1 MTKDFLSGLLTCK
14 LFCILCWHRPEMPQI
29 TLISNQHN
37 DNIGIRVIPQFF
49 QPSLHIL
56 ICLMLAD
63 IIHQQSTHCSTIV
76 RRCNGTVTFLAGR
89 IPDLRLDGFGVNLY
103 GAGCKLNTNRGFG
116 VEVEF
121 VPGEPRE

>member
-1 MTKDFLSGLLTCK
+1 MTGHFLARRLTCK
-14 LFCILCWHRPEMPQI
+14 LLCVLCWHRPEMPQI
-29 TLISNQHN
+29 TLVSNQHN
-37 DNIGIRVIPQFF
+37 DNISISVIPQLF

-63 IIHQQSTHCSTIV
+63 IINKQSTYCSTIV
-76 RRCNGTVTFLAGR
+76 RRSNGTVTLLAGR

-116 VEVEF
+116 VEIKF

>member
-1 MTKDFLSGLLTCK
+1 
-14 LFCILCWHRPEMPQI
+14 MPQI

-37 DNIGIRVIPQFF
+37 DYISIRVIPQFF

-63 IIHQQSTHCSTIV
+63 IINKQSTHCATIV
-76 RRCNGTVTFLAGR
+76 RRRNGTVTLLAR
-89 IPDLRLDGFGVNLY
+89 CIPDLRLDGFGVNLY

-116 VEVEF
+116 VEIEF
-121 VPGEPRE
+121 VSGEPRE

>member
-1 MTKDFLSGLLTCK
+1 
-14 LFCILCWHRPEMPQI
+14 MPQI

-49 QPSLHIL
+49 QPPLHIL
-56 ICLMLAD
+56 ICLVLAD
-63 IIHQQSTHCSTIV
+63 IINQQSTHCSTIV
-76 RRCNGTVTFLAGR
+76 RRCNGTVTLLAGR
-89 IPDLRLDGFGVNLY
+89 IPDLRLDSLGVNLY
-103 GAGCKLNTNRGFG
+103 GASCKLNTNRRFG